1 MPSIWN
7 LLRHHRVGQ
16 KVAAGGNEIKGVVTR
31 QGLNPKTI
39 TVTAWWKHY
48 NHIYKIYKKS
58 SSHYQVHDEQN
69 FCRIGDV
76 VVIKACHKLSPTK
89 AYFVRNVLSQA
100 ARFDS
105 WDNIGQTA
113 SDVATQ
119 KFYKVEGKP
128 VPKDSFRLQ
137 AMKDS
142 LMRIK
147 SAGLFDVETPK

>member
-7 LLRHHRVGQ
+7 LLRHHRAGQ

-31 QGLNPKTI
+31 QGLNPKTV

-48 NHIYKIYKKS
+48 NHTFKIFKKS
-58 SSHYQVHDEQN
+58 SHHYQVHDEHN

-76 VVIKACHKLSPTK
+76 VVIKACAKLTPTK

-105 WDNIGQTA
+105 WDKLEPRLNDAIGE
-113 SDVATQ
+113 
-119 KFYKVEGKP
+119 KFYRVDGRP
-128 VPKDSFRLQ
+128 AAGDGFRLQ
-137 AMKDS
+137 ALKDS
-142 LMRIK
+142 LLRIK
-147 SAGLFDVETPK
+147 SAGLFDAEAPK